1 MTVNRLAKAYT
12 LELFYSNIILVV
24 EAMINI
30 TIYYKILV
38 NNSISFGD
46 VLLTCIFV
54 ILEEYFNGMKK
65 FRNRI
70 GLNKMERL
78 SG

>member
-46 VLLTCIFV
+46 VLLTCV
-54 ILEEYFNGMKK
+54 YLLYWKSA
-65 FRNRI
+65 
-70 GLNKMERL
+70 LME
-78 SG
+78 